1 LDEQC
6 LRLRLTVTAIT
17 PKFYKAAG
25 MQLSADGRILFGTVI
40 SPPRKPDADDSDSD
54 DDRPQQSRPPP
65 SSPAA
70 PPYGFLTATLLSAPP
85 RDPALT
91 GFPLQLLLQVQTTTS
106 GGQSNAAVPA
116 PWSRAH
122 VALADSERA
131 RVQVW
136 RIDGLAGALPSG
148 ESRGAT
154 GRDVFS
160 EEALRRVRASI
171 VAEWQAPKEDVG
183 VAEKDRRSR
192 AVGAAEEGRAA
203 GVPLGRGCCADLV
216 WLD

>member
-1 LDEQC
+1 
-6 LRLRLTVTAIT
+6 
-17 PKFYKAAG
+17 
-25 MQLSADGRILFGTVI
+25 MQLSADGRILFGTVKY
-40 SPPRKPDADDSDSD
+40 PPRKPDDDNDAGRSL
-54 DDRPQQSRPPP
+54 RRRQSRPPP

-136 RIDGLAGALPSG
+136 RIDGLAGPLPGGGSKG
-148 ESRGAT
+148 GGG
-154 GRDVFS
+154 GRDLLS
-160 EEALRRVRASI
+160 EAALLGVRANI
-171 VAEWQAPKEDVG
+171 VAEWQAPAEDVG
-183 VAEKDRRSR
+183 GGERDWK
-192 AVGAAEEGRAA
+192 AA
-203 GVPLGRGCCADLV
+203 GARRREADLAAPWAMAADRGSQGVDVPVGRGCCADVV